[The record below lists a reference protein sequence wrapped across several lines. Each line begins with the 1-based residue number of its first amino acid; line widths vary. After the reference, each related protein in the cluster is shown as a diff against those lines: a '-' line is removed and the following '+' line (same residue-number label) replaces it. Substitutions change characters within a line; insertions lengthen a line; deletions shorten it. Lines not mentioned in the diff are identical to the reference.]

1 MKKARVAI
9 TADHGINTE
18 KRGAT
23 PDDEVD
29 MMGLRDGWVNHDRSQ
44 KVIESKCPLV
54 FTTPLGFG
62 HTVIQ

>member
-18 KRGAT
+18 KRGGAT

-29 MMGLRDGWVNHDRSQ
+29 MMGLRDGWVNHD
-44 KVIESKCPLV
+44 K
-54 FTTPLGFG
+54 
-62 HTVIQ
+62 